1 MQTQTNFICFKCI
14 CIYFKIKDNIVL
26 PVVVWLKYE
35 NNIYAI
41 QSHSAMCHTCKP
53 NRKYTKKNQFN
64 HLHNEIMY
72 TLNDGNVFIA
82 VVVVVVVVI
91 VARTTQCVRA
101 TSKNKQYKIIIT
113 AVFFLRN
120 YGNLLL
126 VNAELK
132 KSVYIYTHVHSMHT
146 QT

>member
-1 MQTQTNFICFKCI
+1 
-14 CIYFKIKDNIVL
+14 
-26 PVVVWLKYE
+26 
-35 NNIYAI
+35 
-41 QSHSAMCHTCKP
+41 
-53 NRKYTKKNQFN
+53 
-64 HLHNEIMY
+64 MY

-91 VARTTQCVRA
+91 VARSTQCVRA

-132 KSVYIYTHVHSMHT
+132 RSVYIYSRAQYAHT
-146 QT
+146 NIITKKMNKIFEKQEEEKTTKLNTMSIAFTIKVNELKAWLHTI